1 MNFRGPDFFLKH
13 SVWGIELYAYAGNE
27 TVVKIPEGIE
37 SIDEYV
43 FGNPIE
49 PNTSIQKVI
58 MPDTIRY
65 VDERALTYCE
75 ALKEVEFSSNISTL
89 QVSFEG
95 CKSLNEIYIPE
106 GIEYI
111 ECVKRERTLSTI
123 HVGKN
128 LISVMENAFGFLG
141 DCLDYNDERMFE
153 DSFQQDTIDVLL
165 TNPAY
170 EIVDGFMVNKIHK
183 TTLFVVDSF
192 VKPEMRIPDGIEV
205 IGPQTFNEGI
215 FSSNHEKGLFVK
227 KVVVPASVKKVC
239 NYAFTECQYLTDVI
253 FEGNSNAIEF
263 GDNPF
268 LDCRN
273 FNNDAYE
280 NIPDDCKDSKLSN
293 MKLERLVFIHHCF
306 QQGRYMN
313 KNQLQAELMRHFGLA
328 KLGISTITRDLEFL
342 RDRFDAPIEY
352 DFFHKGYHY
361 TEEFELTL

>member
-58 MPDTIRY
+58 MPNTIRY

-75 ALKEVEFSSNISTL
+75 VLKEVEFSSNISTL

-215 FSSNHEKGLFVK
+215 FSSNYEKGLFVK

-313 KNQLQAELMRHFGLA
+313 KNQLQTELMRHFGLA